1 MSVPVRRDGWT
12 TAERR
17 AVRRARRQIGL
28 LAGLVIAGLVALV
41 GGVSY
46 AILVHGQ
53 TVQIRREL
61 HWNAQHGEPSGPP
74 GCTWLI
80 LRSGGTLDTGG
91 TPPPAGFPLHAAID
105 AVAASGRAQEVT
117 VTRNGTVYV
126 VLTERRGADIVQAV
140 FDTRYQLADRRL
152 LLRALGI
159 AESIGL
165 LTALLTGL
173 LVGGR
178 AVAPLADA
186 LSRQRRFVAD
196 ASHELRTPIARVH
209 TRAQLMARRPALP
222 PEQRTD
228 LDRLIGNT
236 RLLGEI
242 VDDLLLSARLGADD
256 RPAPASRIDLA
267 ALVRDAVAQDTD
279 RAAVHGVTLIADGVA
294 APLAVPGIPSA
305 LRRVVSE
312 LIGNALSHTPPGG
325 TVRVRA
331 TASGGTAVL
340 EVADS
345 GQGLDPAD
353 TERLFHRFHRGRSTR
368 PGFGIGLALVREVVE
383 KHGGTITASGRPGQG
398 ATFTIRLPLPR

>member
-12 TAERR
+12 AAERR
-17 AVRRARRQIGL
+17 AVRRARWQIGL
-28 LAGLVIAGLVALV
+28 LAGLVVAGLVALV

-46 AILVHGQ
+46 AMLVQGQ

-61 HWNAQHGEPSGPP
+61 HWSAQHGVPGGPP

-80 LRSGGTLDTGG
+80 LLSGGTLDTGAV
-91 TPPPAGFPLHAAID
+91 PPPPGFPLHDAID
-105 AVAASGRAQEVT
+105 AVAASGRAQEAT
-117 VTRNGTVYV
+117 IARNGTVYV
-126 VLTERRGADIVQAV
+126 VLTERRGADTVQAV
-140 FDTRYQLADRRL
+140 FDTRYQRADRRL
-152 LLRALGI
+152 LLRALGV

-165 LTALLTGL
+165 VTALLTGL
-173 LVGGR
+173 FVGGR

-209 TRAQLMARRPALP
+209 TRAQLLARRPALL
-222 PEQRTD
+222 PEHRTD

-242 VDDLLLSARLGADD
+242 VDDLLLSARLDADD
-256 RPAPASRIDLA
+256 RLATASRIDLA
-267 ALVRDAVAQDTD
+267 ALVRDAVAQDAD
-279 RAAVHGVTLIADGVA
+279 RAAARGVTLAADGVA

-312 LIGNALSHTPPGG
+312 LVGNALAHTPPGG
-325 TVRVRA
+325 TVLVRA
-331 TASGGTAVL
+331 TTAGGTAVL
-340 EVADS
+340 EVVDS

-353 TERLFHRFHRGRSTR
+353 TERIFHRFHRGRSTR

-383 KHGGTITASGRPGQG
+383 KHGGTIRAAGRPGEG
-398 ATFTIRLPLPR
+398 ATFTVRLPLA

>member
-12 TAERR
+12 VAERR
-17 AVRRARRQIGL
+17 AVSRARRQIGL
-28 LAGLVIAGLVALV
+28 LAGLVVAGLVALV

-46 AILVHGQ
+46 ALLVQGQ
-53 TVQIRREL
+53 HVQIRREL
-61 HWNAQHGEPSGPP
+61 HWNAQHGVPSGPP

-80 LRSGGTLDTGG
+80 LLSGGALDTGAV
-91 TPPPAGFPLHAAID
+91 PPPPGFPLRDALD
-105 AVAASGRAQEVT
+105 AVAGSGRAQEVT
-117 VTRNGTVYV
+117 VARNGTVYV
-126 VLTERRGADIVQAV
+126 VLTERRGADTVQAV

-152 LLRALGI
+152 LLRALGV

-165 LTALLTGL
+165 VTAVLTGL
-173 LVGGR
+173 FVGGR
-178 AVAPLADA
+178 SVAPLADA

-222 PEQRTD
+222 PEHRTD

-256 RPAPASRIDLA
+256 RLATASRIDLA
-267 ALVRDAVAQDTD
+267 ALARDAVSQDAE
-279 RAAVHGVTLIADGVA
+279 RAAARGITLVADGVA

-312 LIGNALSHTPPGG
+312 LVGNALAHTPPGG
-325 TVRVRA
+325 TVLVRA
-331 TASGGTAVL
+331 TTSGGTAVL
-340 EVADS
+340 EVADT
-345 GQGLDPAD
+345 GQGLAPAD
-353 TERLFHRFHRGRSTR
+353 TERLFHRFHRGTSTR

-383 KHGGTITASGRPGQG
+383 KHGGTVRAAGRPGEG
-398 ATFTIRLPLPR
+398 ATFTVRLPLA